1 MSAGTRIRTATATV
15 SATAATTTYSAQ
27 TSIDM
32 RRGKTEK
39 IRYVPKR
46 TVSIPS
52 DTEGS
57 YTGMPMTN
65 EQFSQGD
72 PHPTQDADDL

>member
-1 MSAGTRIRTATATV
+1 
-15 SATAATTTYSAQ
+15 
-27 TSIDM
+27 M
-32 RRGKTEK
+32 RREKTEK

-52 DTEGS
+52 DVEGS

>member
-1 MSAGTRIRTATATV
+1 
-15 SATAATTTYSAQ
+15 
-27 TSIDM
+27 M
-32 RRGKTEK
+32 RRKRSEK

-52 DTEGS
+52 DVEGS

-65 EQFSQGD
+65 EQFSNGD
-72 PHPTQDADDL
+72 PKPVQDADDL

>member
-1 MSAGTRIRTATATV
+1 
-15 SATAATTTYSAQ
+15 
-27 TSIDM
+27 M
-32 RRGKTEK
+32 RRERPDQ
-39 IRYVPKR
+39 IRYIQRR

-65 EQFSQGD
+65 EQFSN
-72 PHPTQDADDL
+72 PEPVPVQDADDL

>member
-1 MSAGTRIRTATATV
+1 
-15 SATAATTTYSAQ
+15 
-27 TSIDM
+27 M
-32 RRGKTEK
+32 RSRRQP

-46 TVSIPS
+46 TVVIPS
-52 DTEGS
+52 DVEGS

>member
-1 MSAGTRIRTATATV
+1 M
-15 SATAATTTYSAQ
+15 
-27 TSIDM
+27 SIDM
-32 RRGKTEK
+32 RREKTEK
-39 IRYVPKR
+39 IRYVPRR

-65 EQFSQGD
+65 EQFSN
-72 PHPTQDADDL
+72 PEPTPVQDADDL

>member
-1 MSAGTRIRTATATV
+1 MP
-15 SATAATTTYSAQ
+15 ATAATTTFSVRM
-27 TSIDM
+27 SIDM
-32 RRGKTEK
+32 RREKTEK
-39 IRYVPKR
+39 IRYVPRR

-65 EQFSQGD
+65 EQFSN
-72 PHPTQDADDL
+72 PEPTPVQDADDL